1 MRRAFKIYLNLL
13 KNLKE
18 MLIKINP
25 LSLPLEVMRMLFGV
39 EHTQETCQIWW
50 NMKANKRRLREDILL
65 LYRHLIT
72 NAKVIALSPK
82 TLMATNMYI
91 CEVCNKE
98 FQREQNLQQH
108 ITGHNLPWKLRRHKR
123 A

>member
-1 MRRAFKIYLNLL
+1 
-13 KNLKE
+13 
-18 MLIKINP
+18 
-25 LSLPLEVMRMLFGV
+25 MLFGV
-39 EHTQETCQIWW
+39 KHTQETCQIWW
-50 NMKANKRRLREDILL
+50 NMKANKIYDFAAED
-65 LYRHLIT
+65 
-72 NAKVIALSPK
+72 AKVIALSPK

-108 ITGHNLPWKLRRHKR
+108 ITGHNLPWKLRKHKR